1 MYEAP
6 NEGSKYFSLPQCECL
21 LVAHYDLFCNFI
33 GLMCFGGMKLMS
45 KEIKNIIKS
54 QGSTRGEKSSGLHT
68 RTYSIHTHT
77 MLQV

>member
-1 MYEAP
+1 MYEPP

-21 LVAHYDLFCNFI
+21 LVAHDDLFCNFI

-45 KEIKNIIKS
+45 EEIKNIIKS
-54 QGSTRGEKSSGLHT
+54 EGSTRGKKVAAYTPELT
-68 RTYSIHTHT
+68 QYTHT